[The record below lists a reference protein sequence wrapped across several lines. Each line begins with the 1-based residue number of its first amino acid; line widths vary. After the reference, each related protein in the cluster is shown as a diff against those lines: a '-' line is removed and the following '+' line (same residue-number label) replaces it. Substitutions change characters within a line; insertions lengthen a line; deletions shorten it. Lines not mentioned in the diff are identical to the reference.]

1 MSDLAGEVRRIG
13 IRATTVRTWE
23 GAEVIVPNASLVS
36 EKLTNWTYS
45 DRVRRMDV
53 PVGVAYGSAPEKV
66 LELLLAVAHAHP
78 GVLAQP
84 APEALFMGFG
94 ESAPSR
100 TADHFDTATP
110 LPSRR
115 RTSRCG
121 KGISSPTS
129 RSAAYTAT
137 PSSLRTAAH

>member
-45 DRVRRMDV
+45 DRLRRMDL

-66 LELLLAVAHAHP
+66 LELLLAVALALP
-78 GVLAQP
+78 GVLALP
-84 APEALFMGFG
+84 GSEAVVIGDG
-94 ESAPSR
+94 AW
-100 TADHFDTATP
+100 
-110 LPSRR
+110 
-115 RTSRCG
+115 
-121 KGISSPTS
+121 
-129 RSAAYTAT
+129 AAKLD
-137 PSSLRTAAH
+137 SV